1 MSNGLTHQYRGEM
14 AATACNQ
21 HLRWRSFNWSECL
34 KLTVLSGAAL
44 SRWEIL
50 KPSSLLLP
58 EPKHSLEGEAL
69 EDGRSRRKDE
79 QVYWEKEGQ
88 EKDKPILRV
97 LIRRARKGLVDGQ
110 AMLCSRTSRLAAYFI
125 RSNFILCSP
134 KLANSIF
141 FRVHILLRE
150 VVLIFAE
157 RVSQQTIVQS
167 LFRNMPFHPSV
178 NYIWKRELSFEEM
191 SLPGSLS

>member
-1 MSNGLTHQYRGEM
+1 MVSQLTNLFD
-14 AATACNQ
+14 TDTN
-21 HLRWRSFNWSECL
+21 FWSL
-34 KLTVLSGAAL
+34 FDAL
-44 SRWEIL
+44 SIDPNVWNSPCCRALPFPRWEIL

-79 QVYWEKEGQ
+79 QVYWEKESQ